1 MTLGSAG
8 SERCD
13 VTRIGRLENRCCGT
27 PMMAATMA
35 DEMGVRRWYGMIPG
49 SLLLSTSTAKSQEV
63 LGVFGSCRSV
73 AIALEMEEGT

>member
-1 MTLGSAG
+1 
-8 SERCD
+8 
-13 VTRIGRLENRCCGT
+13 
-27 PMMAATMA
+27 MMAARTMA

-49 SLLLSTSTAKSQEV
+49 SVLLSTSTAKSQEV